1 MRVLGDAVD
10 TFARWNLG
18 GGGVTDFHV
27 RISGEPNGSVDS
39 ATLMFMWVDLVR
51 LCRPQNE
58 ERVLGRGLAYGK
70 RTLKGQK
77 IKGRQDEFD

>member
-27 RISGEPNGSVDS
+27 RISGESNGSVDS

-51 LCRPQNE
+51 LCSPQNE
-58 ERVLGRGLAYGK
+58 ERVLGRGLAYRK